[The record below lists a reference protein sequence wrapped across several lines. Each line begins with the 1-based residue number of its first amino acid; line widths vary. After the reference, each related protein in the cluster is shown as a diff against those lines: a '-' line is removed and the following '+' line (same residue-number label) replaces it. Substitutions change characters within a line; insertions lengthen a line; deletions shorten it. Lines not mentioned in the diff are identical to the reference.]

1 MTLNVKTTGFINF
14 NKKYNKTLDNGA
26 VTVSVAHGVKQQ
38 DGTFKNEYIN
48 GRIPAKLV
56 PEIKPLINEKLVDIE
71 GVLEQ
76 NNGYTNLV
84 ILKAK
89 EHQKTTQ
96 VDELGGTITDED
108 LPF

>member
-14 NKKYNKTLDNGA
+14 NKDYNKTLSSGA
-26 VTVSVAHGVKQQ
+26 VTVSVAHGVKQK

-56 PEIKPLINEKLVDIE
+56 EGIKPLINKELVDIE

-76 NNGYTNLV
+76 NAQYTNLV
-84 ILKAK
+84 ILQATKHQKAK
-89 EHQKTTQ
+89 Q